1 VSDVLALPFDQYQR
15 YRLVADLLT
24 QLRGKEK
31 QLTVLDVG
39 GRTAVLREFLPEAR
53 ITLVDMEASSEPGLV
68 LGDGSRLPFADD
80 SFDVVAA
87 FDTLEHV
94 PPPRRKAFVAE
105 CARVARRWSVICG
118 PYEAPRV
125 VEAEQLLQRFLRE
138 KLGQEHR
145 YLEEHRH
152 HGLPV
157 RATVEEQLRGTGA
170 KVASIGHANLDRWLV
185 LQCLSMFMDYD
196 PALRPL
202 AKSFQRYYNRSLYA
216 SDHAEPVYRH
226 AIVAAFDGAPIP
238 SASELLGPA
247 HAPDGALP
255 PFFELAGELVAFD
268 RERDAWHVERDALRK
283 IAADLE
289 ADLAGHRASLA
300 TRVHETSAQA
310 VVIAELRADLERH
323 RHHIGELN
331 LHVAGHAASAGELQA
346 AYDGAMEI
354 QSATE
359 RDLEGHRAALAETR
373 RSLEAEQRGGQSARR
388 DLTADLEGH
397 KRMLAELRAQ
407 LDAER
412 SGGAQTREALERD
425 LAGHRQALADI
436 AAVRAALERDLQG
449 HRDALATT
457 QADLAGHKRALELA
471 RGELAAA
478 HGHEAELQTAVAR
491 ADAQLR
497 STLSLAAGLE
507 SSMAQREEVYDKL
520 QSELRSRWKNLKRVF
535 RLR

>member
-15 YRLVADLLT
+15 YRLVADLLA
-24 QLRGKEK
+24 QLRGEAK

-39 GRTAVLREFLPEAR
+39 GRTAVLREFMPEAR

-105 CARVARRWSVICG
+105 CARVAKRWAVICG

-125 VEAEQLLQRFLRE
+125 VEAEQLLQRFLHE

-157 RATVEEQLRGTGA
+157 RAKVEEQLRAAGA

-202 AKSFQRYYNRSLYA
+202 AQAFQRYYNRSLYA

-238 SASELLGPA
+238 SAGDLLGPA
-247 HAPDGALP
+247 HAPEGALP
-255 PFFELAGELVAFD
+255 PFFELAGELVRFD

-283 IAADLE
+283 MADDLRADLS
-289 ADLAGHRASLA
+289 GHHASLE
-300 TRVHETSAQA
+300 TRERETAAQA
-310 VVIAELRADLERH
+310 ALIAELRADLEGH
-323 RHHIGELN
+323 RRKISELH
-331 LHVAGHAASAGELQA
+331 LHVAGHEASADELQK
-346 AYDGAMEI
+346 AYD
-354 QSATE
+354 SALEHQANLE
-359 RDLEGHRAALAETR
+359 RDLAGHRAALAEAR
-373 RSLEAEQRGGQSARR
+373 RSLEEEQRGGAAARQALAG
-388 DLTADLEGH
+388 DLDGH
-397 KRMLAELRAQ
+397 KRMLAELRAM
-407 LDAER
+407 LARDA
-412 SGGAQTREALERD
+412 
-425 LAGHRQALADI
+425 AGHERTLAEL

-449 HRDALATT
+449 HRDALAAT
-457 QADLAGHKRALELA
+457 QADLAGHRRALELA
-471 RGELAAA
+471 RGELASSHAR
-478 HGHEAELQTAVAR
+478 GAELEAAVAR

-497 STLSLAAGLE
+497 ATLALAAGLE
-507 SSMAQREEVYDKL
+507 SSLAQREEVYDKL
-520 QSELRSRWKNLKRVF
+520 QAELRSRWKNLKRVF